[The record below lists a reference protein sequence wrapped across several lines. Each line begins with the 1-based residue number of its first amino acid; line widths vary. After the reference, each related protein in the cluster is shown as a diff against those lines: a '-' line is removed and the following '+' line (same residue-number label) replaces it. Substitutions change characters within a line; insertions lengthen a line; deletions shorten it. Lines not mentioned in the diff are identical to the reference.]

1 MKKIT
6 FQFELLVIMDSVE
19 NVGTYFKEIWDYFS
33 IWIFLR
39 CLINRLKNLIVL
51 FVGLLLESVILID
64 FIRLKLQKPTHC
76 LWLNKEFFIFIRLER
91 IHSIREYFVIINI
104 FIMLTE
110 QKLRSL
116 WIFLSIKGV
125 HLHSQLI
132 IFKNLLF
139 DNMLFLFNV
148 LWVGFYEIWGS
159 VVLRNEVIF
168 FH

>member
-1 MKKIT
+1 MKKVT

-19 NVGTYFKEIWDYFS
+19 NVGTYFKEIWYYFS

-104 FIMLTE
+104 FIMLAE
-110 QKLRSL
+110 QKLSSL

-125 HLHSQLI
+125 HLHS
-132 IFKNLLF
+132 
-139 DNMLFLFNV
+139 
-148 LWVGFYEIWGS
+148 
-159 VVLRNEVIF
+159 
-168 FH
+168 